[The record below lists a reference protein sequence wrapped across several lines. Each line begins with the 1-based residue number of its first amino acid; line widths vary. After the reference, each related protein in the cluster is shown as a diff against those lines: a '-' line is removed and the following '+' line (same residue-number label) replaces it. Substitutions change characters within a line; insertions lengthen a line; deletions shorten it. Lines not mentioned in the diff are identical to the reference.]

1 MKKLVSIIFLGAI
14 LIACGPEKPKEKTDG
29 EDSHE
34 IFLKQMPLLRM
45 RMKEKDSARSKK
57 LP

>member
-29 EDSHE
+29 EDSYE
-34 IFLKQMPLLRM
+34 SIPVNQTCRC
-45 RMKEKDSARSKK
+45 
-57 LP
+57 